1 MLLQEWG
8 YTQEELQR
16 ALFKYGKGHSK
27 AGQTISLEHY
37 KMLSKYINFIKK
49 AQRIRNGVDFEFG
62 RYGMTKTIAESKLY
76 YEYISSPNEY
86 IKNSK
91 EIGLDYLNI
100 NFKSNELTPLEE
112 IAILPYEQY
121 INWMKKF
128 NIIGTDGSP
137 IKLNYNVHRNAHDAA
152 INHINLSDIGSSFI
166 KDAIKDYNEMQ
177 KTPALIKK
185 EWEIGEEYSQKMVNR
200 FHKLM
205 RKLKPSVT
213 SSPSFMERNDSVNQ
227 WKMEFDAIYK
237 NLSEVS
243 KIGATYYF
251 LNGVQ
256 NFDIEMNKAFGVK
269 APKWIPPA
277 SKNKMEFQ
285 LLNEKVLSKFIEVY
299 NNKVANDRNLESR
312 FDSISDLM
320 LEESIEKACK

>member
-1 MLLQEWG
+1 
-8 YTQEELQR
+8 
-16 ALFKYGKGHSK
+16 
-27 AGQTISLEHY
+27 
-37 KMLSKYINFIKK
+37 
-49 AQRIRNGVDFEFG
+49 
-62 RYGMTKTIAESKLY
+62 
-76 YEYISSPNEY
+76 
-86 IKNSK
+86 
-91 EIGLDYLNI
+91 
-100 NFKSNELTPLEE
+100 
-112 IAILPYEQY
+112 
-121 INWMKKF
+121 
-128 NIIGTDGSP
+128 
-137 IKLNYNVHRNAHDAA
+137 
-152 INHINLSDIGSSFI
+152 
-166 KDAIKDYNEMQ
+166 
-177 KTPALIKK
+177 
-185 EWEIGEEYSQKMVNR
+185 
-200 FHKLM
+200 M

-256 NFDIEMNKAFGVK
+256 NFDIEMNKAFVVK